1 MAFRPAVCTISMS
14 DSANPPQAA
23 KGRSKLLTIGVP
35 VVVLLLGGA
44 GGGYWYVQN
53 VRAAAPTEKKPV
65 EEKEPTGLLA
75 FEGFTVNLADPGG
88 RRYLRVAVSL
98 VLPDEEEAK
107 RIEGEELVK
116 SKIRS
121 TLIDVLS
128 GRLATEL
135 ATPAG
140 RTELKHA
147 IAEAASHA
155 GHIEVK
161 DVLFQDFIVQ

>member
-1 MAFRPAVCTISMS
+1 MS
-14 DSANPPQAA
+14 DSANQPA
-23 KGRSKLLTIGVP
+23 KKGSSKLLMIGVP

-44 GGGYWYVQN
+44 GGGYWYVTN
-53 VRAAAPTEKKPV
+53 VRAAASGEKKPV
-65 EEKEPTGLLA
+65 EEKEPTGLLS
-75 FEGFTVNLADPGG
+75 FDSFTVNLADPGG
-88 RRYLRVAVSL
+88 RRYLRVAVNL
-98 VLPDEEEAK
+98 VLPDEESAK
-107 RIEGEELVK
+107 KVDGEDLAK

-121 TLIDVLS
+121 ALIDVLS
-128 GRLATEL
+128 GRMASEL
-135 ATPAG
+135 STPAG

>member
-1 MAFRPAVCTISMS
+1 MS
-14 DSANPPQAA
+14 DSANQPAQAK
-23 KGRSKLLTIGVP
+23 KGSSKLLMIGLP
-35 VVVLLLGGA
+35 VIVLLLGGA
-44 GGGYWYVQN
+44 GGGYWYVQS
-53 VRAAAPTEKKPV
+53 VRAAAATTEKKPV

-75 FEGFTVNLADPGG
+75 FDSFTVNLADPGG

-98 VLPDEEEAK
+98 VLPDEEMAK
-107 RIEGEELVK
+107 KVDEEDLAK

-135 ATPAG
+135 STPAG

>member
-1 MAFRPAVCTISMS
+1 MS
-14 DSANPPQAA
+14 DSANASAQAT

-44 GGGYWYVQN
+44 GGGFWYVQN
-53 VRAAAPTEKKPV
+53 VRAGAAAEKKPV
-65 EEKEPTGLLA
+65 EKKEATGLLA
-75 FEGFTVNLADPGG
+75 FDSFTVNLADPGG

-107 RIEGEELVK
+107 RVEGEELVK

-121 TLIDVLS
+121 SLIEVLS
-128 GRLATEL
+128 GRLAAEL
-135 ATPAG
+135 ATPDG

-147 IAEAASHA
+147 IAEAASHV
-155 GHIEVK
+155 GHIEVS